1 MIFRGVPPS
10 SSLLGWLKYRS
21 SNPFLPSSLLSELR
35 NGDQGGT
42 HASNLT
48 SGPLRRRRS
57 RVICSQFTSRPS
69 LPLSLDSRAGRP
81 ASPPSHDDDNGIGKN
96 KKPSLFSSHRDR
108 LEVQHR
114 RATERGGRDPSLDR
128 FPTTPSAERE
138 GGECRARASTRGD
151 KSAF

>member
-21 SNPFLPSSLLSELR
+21 SIPFLLSELR

-48 SGPLRRRRS
+48 SGPLRRRRRS

-69 LPLSLDSRAGRP
+69 LPPSLPPSLLGQPSETGGPRRRPRTTTTMGLRRTKSRAYFRLIEI
-81 ASPPSHDDDNGIGKN
+81 ASRYSTD
-96 KKPSLFSSHRDR
+96 
-108 LEVQHR
+108 
-114 RATERGGRDPSLDR
+114 ATERGGRDPSLDR
-128 FPTTPSAERE
+128 FPITPSAEIE
-138 GGECRARASTRGD
+138 GGECRVRNPW
-151 KSAF
+151 